1 MTTILIIDD
10 EPGIRSAI
18 KGILEDEGYTAV
30 VAEDA
35 IVGIELLAHSAFSLV
50 ILDVWLPR
58 MGGIEALEEIK
69 RLYPELPVVVISG
82 HGNVEMAVHAIR
94 LGAYDFIEKPLSIER
109 LLTSTRNALETVALR
124 SENQHLKRKGPA
136 PEEVPSLLGESAAMA
151 EIRGLA
157 EQAATSEAR
166 VLITGENG
174 TGKELLARYI
184 HAKSGRAAG
193 PFIAL
198 NCAAIP
204 EGLIDSELFGH
215 EKGAFTDAIA
225 RRIGRFEAAD
235 HGTLFL
241 DEVADLSL
249 SAQSKLLRVLQEMRF
264 ERVGGEKSI
273 EVDVRVIAA
282 TNKDVQTEVASG
294 RFRED
299 LYFRLA
305 VLPLRMP
312 SLRERKEDIGLLCR
326 SFLEA
331 EGGKTSLSPA
341 AETLLATRDWPG
353 NVRELKNAMERLRVL
368 STEDFIEAE
377 TIQKVLG
384 LAGSPGAAGGR
395 VSGEER
401 QEGRSPRSLPYIE
414 LRFDEALE
422 QFERDYLAQ
431 KLKERDYNIAKTAEA
446 IGITTNSLYAKIKKL
461 GIEQGK

>member
-377 TIQKVLG
+377 DDSKGPGPRG
-384 LAGSPGAAGGR
+384 LARGRGRPGLGRGKAGGKEPSVPALHR
-395 VSGEER
+395 APFRRG
-401 QEGRSPRSLPYIE
+401 PRTIRARLSC
-414 LRFDEALE
+414 
-422 QFERDYLAQ
+422 
-431 KLKERDYNIAKTAEA
+431 AKT
-446 IGITTNSLYAKIKKL
+446 K
-461 GIEQGK
+461 GKGL